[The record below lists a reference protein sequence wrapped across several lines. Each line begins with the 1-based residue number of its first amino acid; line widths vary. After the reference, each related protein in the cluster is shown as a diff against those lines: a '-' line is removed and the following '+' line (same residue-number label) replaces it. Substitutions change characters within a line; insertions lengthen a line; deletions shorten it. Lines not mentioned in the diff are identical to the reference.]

1 MGTGQMHDAKVIHQK
16 LAEIVGAEYLSD
28 NFFEKINSIMDAFP
42 YDVDLER
49 EPLPVAVVRPGN
61 AGEISR
67 ILELAN
73 EYKVPVFPRGS
84 GTSFTGSGRPSHQGL
99 VINMNRLN
107 HINIIPEY
115 GFMECGPGATV
126 DKVNQAL
133 EREGYFLPVYPGSRL
148 VASMGGVISN
158 NTSGHIID
166 ACIGKPAD
174 YVLGVDA
181 VLPTGEIVEAGTK
194 GLRRVAGTD
203 LTKFFVGGD
212 GLLGVITNIRILL
225 VPAPKKSFGIATFND
240 AASIGRAVRRMYL
253 EKAAPPL
260 FMEFMDRG
268 SAQVGFED
276 AGLEDPGGPVIFFA
290 TTGRDQAEAES
301 KIGRLLEV
309 MRAEDAVSAEGI
321 DDLARWMKIW
331 TAREVIISSLM
342 RKHDGQ
348 FTGGEIVACLPKV
361 VECLE
366 ECEDFPAKHEIFHDV
381 PFYLFGHIGALTL
394 HPTFIIPNSWSN
406 QDKRRFVDAEFEIE
420 CEMNL
425 TYETCGGEWGQFG
438 KRNRFFKQR
447 YGEAPYARV
456 KALKAVFDP
465 NDILNRGILE

>member
-1 MGTGQMHDAKVIHQK
+1 MGNEQMQNAQVIQDR
-16 LAEIVGAEYLSD
+16 LADIVGAEYLSD

-49 EPLPVAVVRPGN
+49 EPLPLAVVRPGS
-61 AGEISR
+61 AEEISE
-67 ILELAN
+67 ILKLAN
-73 EYKVPVFPRGS
+73 EHQFPVFPRGS
-84 GTSFTGSGRPSHQGL
+84 GTSFTGSGRPAHRGL
-99 VINMNRLN
+99 VVNLNRLN

-126 DKVNQAL
+126 DKVNQVL
-133 EREGYFLPVYPGSRL
+133 EQAGYFLPVYPGSRL

-203 LTKFFVGGD
+203 FTKFFVGGD
-212 GLLGVITNIRILL
+212 GLLGVITNIRIML
-225 VPAPKKSFGIATFND
+225 VPAPKKSFGIATFNTP
-240 AASIGRAVRRMYL
+240 SQVGRAVRRMYL

-260 FMEFMDRG
+260 FMEFMDQN
-268 SAQVGFED
+268 SAQVGFTD

-290 TTGRDQAEAES
+290 TTGRDQAEADA
-301 KIGRLLEV
+301 KIARLLEV

-348 FTGGEIVACLPKV
+348 FTGGEIVANLPGV

-366 ECEDFPAKHEIFHDV
+366 ECEDFPSKHPIFKDV

-406 QDKRRFVDAEFEIE
+406 EDKRAFVDAEFDLE
-420 CEMNL
+420 CELNL
-425 TYETCGGEWGQFG
+425 KYETCGGEWGQFR
-438 KRNRFFKQR
+438 KRNRFFKER
-447 YGEAPYARV
+447 YGEVPYARV